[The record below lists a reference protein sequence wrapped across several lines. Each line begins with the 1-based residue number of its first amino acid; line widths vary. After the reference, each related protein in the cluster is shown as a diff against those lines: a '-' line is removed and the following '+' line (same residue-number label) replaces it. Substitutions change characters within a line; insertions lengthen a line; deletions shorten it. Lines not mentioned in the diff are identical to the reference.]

1 MSVEL
6 TIVMPCLNEAETLE
20 ICILKAQAFLDRAGI
35 SGEIL
40 IGDNGSTDGSQDIAR
55 RCGARVVDVGVKG
68 YGAAIY
74 GAVMEARGR
83 YCIMGD
89 SDDSYDFCRLELF
102 VEKLRGGTDLVMG
115 NRFLGGIA
123 PEAMPW
129 QNRYIGNPILSGI
142 GRLLFRCPV
151 RDFHCGL
158 RGFSREAFL
167 QMRLRT
173 VGMEFASEMI
183 IKATILNMKIAE
195 VPTTLA
201 PDGRSR
207 PPHLRPYR
215 DGWRHLRFML
225 LFSPNW
231 LLLYPGLMLMLA
243 GVALGVTLVVHPI
256 RIGSVR
262 LSIDTLIYCASMI
275 EMGFQS
281 VLFALLSRSYAAQ
294 EGLIPRSR
302 QTAWVDRIVSLER
315 GLVLGIVLIVAGLL
329 MLTHALTAWS
339 NTGFGNLDVEQ
350 VTRTVVGSSLCLCL
364 GFEVILSSLLLSTF
378 RLSLRGTT

>member
-1 MSVEL
+1 
-6 TIVMPCLNEAETLE
+6 MPCLNEAETLE